1 MTSFRI
7 RPRFRVEVEWTQEE
21 IKSHFKERLEQPGA
35 PCVAAFFPQHII
47 LRLPPEDRHF
57 WSPCLELS
65 LEEQGDHTMIRG
77 LYGPNPQ
84 VWTMFI
90 LAYGAIGVLALFI
103 AIIGVSRVT
112 LDMPA
117 PILWALPVLGGAA
130 LVLYIFSQTGQKL
143 GAEQTFTLHHFF
155 EDTVHHR
162 ARVS

>member
-7 RPRFRVEVEWTQEE
+7 RPRFRVEVEMKPEE
-21 IKSHFKERLEQPGA
+21 IKTHFRERLEQPGA
-35 PCVAAFFPQHII
+35 PCVAAFFPQHVI
-47 LRLPPEDRHF
+47 LRVPPEERHF

-65 LEEQGDHTMIRG
+65 LEEEGDHTLIRG

-90 LAYGAIGVLALFI
+90 LIYGAIGVLALFI
-103 AIIGVSRVT
+103 TIIGVSRVM
-112 LDMPA
+112 LDMSA
-117 PILWALPVLGGAA
+117 PVLWALPVLGGAA
-130 LVLYIFSQTGQKL
+130 LLLYIFSQTGQKL

-162 ARVS
+162 APVY